1 MWMTEPR
8 GEWREAPTL
17 AVAESA
23 SLTVLPIGL
32 AGLGMV
38 LRTRRA

>member
-1 MWMTEPR
+1 LLYR
-8 GEWREAPTL
+8 NAAPGVIPTN
-17 AVAESA
+17 
-23 SLTVLPIGL
+23 VLGVGL